1 MVGFEG
7 EMEVM
12 IISKESKSNGDRIL
26 IVFFFVVVVVLFF
39 SVTGYEALGFFLTLK
54 IIRFLFSFVKSIILF
69 VVEFVVETIVK

>member
-39 SVTGYEALGFFLTLK
+39 SVTGYEALGFFFDT
-54 IIRFLFSFVKSIILF
+54 
-69 VVEFVVETIVK
+69 

>member
-26 IVFFFVVVVVLFF
+26 IVFFFLLSSFC
-39 SVTGYEALGFFLTLK
+39 FLA
-54 IIRFLFSFVKSIILF
+54 
-69 VVEFVVETIVK
+69 